1 MQMIY
6 VRENNEVVEYSL
18 VTDPPEAVLWTTYKI
33 KKHDIRL
40 AKSYGRTE
48 TAELKQEILD
58 DISATEGGNPPRKH
72 PLQEECEGADGHDV
86 QVRRKQQKTRRTRN

>member
-1 MQMIY
+1 MQMMY

-18 VTDPPEAVLWTTYKI
+18 AIDPPEAILWTTYKI

-40 AKSYGRTE
+40 AKSYGRSE

-58 DISATEGGNPPRKH
+58 DICASEGGNPPRKH
-72 PLQEECEGADGHDV
+72 PLQEECEDADGHDV